1 MHVVTPSIT
10 LRGSVVSFHQPWVM
24 GILNLT
30 PDSFHDGGAWNNPAA
45 ALGQAE
51 RMLDE
56 GADMLDLG
64 AQSTRPG
71 AEELGPEAEW
81 QRLEPVLVAL
91 KKTQPDAIVSVDT
104 FHAEV
109 ARRALAEG
117 ADVINDVSGGDADPD
132 MWAVVAQARAPYVLT
147 HMQGTPT
154 TMQDNPTYDDV
165 VHEVVTH
172 LQRRVHAAYQAGVTD
187 VVADVG
193 FGFGKTVAHNYA
205 LLDALDQFHEL
216 QCPLLAGVSR
226 KSMIQKVLGVD
237 SQRALNG
244 TTALH
249 AWALDRGAHI
259 LRVHDVAEAKEAV
272 ALHQALVQ
280 SRIPDAQ

>member
-1 MHVVTPSIT
+1 
-10 LRGSVVSFHQPWVM
+10 M

-30 PDSFHDGGAWNNPAA
+30 PDSFHDGGAWDKPSA

-56 GADMLDLG
+56 GADVLDLG

-71 AEELGPEAEW
+71 AEVLGAEAEW

-91 KKTQPDAIVSVDT
+91 QRDHPDAILSVDT

-117 ADVINDVSGGDADPD
+117 ADIINDVSGGDADPD
-132 MWAVVAQARAPYVLT
+132 MWNVVAQARAPYVLM
-147 HMQGTPT
+147 HMQGTPA

-165 VHEVVTH
+165 VHDVVTH
-172 LQRRVHAAYQAGVTD
+172 LQRRVHAAYQAGVAD
-187 VVADVG
+187 VIADVG
-193 FGFGKTVAHNYA
+193 FGFGKTVKHNYA
-205 LLDALDQFHEL
+205 LLDALDQFQEL
-216 QCPLLAGVSR
+216 QCPILAGVSR
-226 KSMIQKVLGVD
+226 KSMIQRVLD
-237 SQRALNG
+237 TNSQHALNG

-249 AWALDRGAHI
+249 AWALDRGAHL
-259 LRVHDVAEAKEAV
+259 LRAHDVAEAKEVV
-272 ALHQALVQ
+272 ALHRALVQ
-280 SRIPDAQ
+280 SRILDAP

>member
-71 AEELGPEAEW
+71 AEVLGPEAEW

-91 KKTQPDAIVSVDT
+91 KKAQPDAIVSVDT

-132 MWAVVAQARAPYVLT
+132 MWAVVAQARAPYVLM